1 MADVLLIDQDRP
13 TVEAVERSLRAAG
26 HIVWTAASGAEGLE
40 FLGFRRADA
49 AIVSLRQPD
58 MPAIESAAGTIRRLD
73 LAIPVVVTAYGK
85 VTEVLAAIHLGA
97 ADFIG
102 QPISEAQVRQV
113 VESVLSL
120 ARQRVSELAA
130 GEIEEEEVHPPQ
142 PHAAARWARAVA
154 PIVESSRDPRTMAGW
169 SGCIAAS
176 PGAIRNWCF
185 MAGIGPRRSLVFG
198 RLLRAVCLSE
208 GGRRKPEN
216 LLDVVDQRTLLGLLR
231 RGGFDRHLFPT
242 EVGDF
247 LARQILVRD
256 AEALRQ
262 IEQALI
268 ERRHRRPTVLQFS
281 A

>member
-1 MADVLLIDQDRP
+1 
-13 TVEAVERSLRAAG
+13 
-26 HIVWTAASGAEGLE
+26 
-40 FLGFRRADA
+40 
-49 AIVSLRQPD
+49 
-58 MPAIESAAGTIRRLD
+58 
-73 LAIPVVVTAYGK
+73 
-85 VTEVLAAIHLGA
+85 
-97 ADFIG
+97 
-102 QPISEAQVRQV
+102 
-113 VESVLSL
+113 
-120 ARQRVSELAA
+120 
-130 GEIEEEEVHPPQ
+130 
-142 PHAAARWARAVA
+142 
-154 PIVESSRDPRTMAGW
+154 
-169 SGCIAAS
+169 
-176 PGAIRNWCF
+176 

-231 RGGFDRHLFPT
+231 RGGFDRHLIPT

>member
-13 TVEAVERSLRAAG
+13 TIEALERSLRAAG

-58 MPAIESAAGTIRRLD
+58 MLALDLLRAIRRLD
-73 LAIPVVVTAYGK
+73 LAIPVVVTAYGR
-85 VTEVLAAIHLGA
+85 VTEVLAAIRLGA

-102 QPISEAQVRQV
+102 QPIAEAQVRQV
-113 VESVLSL
+113 VESVLSR
-120 ARQRVSELAA
+120 ARRRVSELAV
-130 GEIEEEEVHPPQ
+130 GEVEEEAHPPQ
-142 PHAAARWARAVA
+142 PHAAARWAGAVA
-154 PIVESSRDPRTMAGW
+154 PIVESPRDPRTMAGW

-231 RGGFDRHLFPT
+231 RGGFDRHLIPT